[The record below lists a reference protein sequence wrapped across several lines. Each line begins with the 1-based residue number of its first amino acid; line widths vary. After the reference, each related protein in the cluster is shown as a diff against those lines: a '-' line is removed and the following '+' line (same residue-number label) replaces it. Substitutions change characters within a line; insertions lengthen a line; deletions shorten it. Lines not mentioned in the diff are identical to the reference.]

1 MGIYLNPGNE
11 NFKEIVSREI
21 YVDKTMLIND
31 VNEIMEKSN
40 KYICISRPRRFGKTI
55 AQNMLTA
62 YYSKGCDSR
71 ELFSGYKIEQ
81 EPSFEKHLNKYNLIQ
96 IDMNNEYQNTVDK
109 DNLIQRISEKIKSE
123 LRVEYKDFSFADD
136 ESLAECILKVYA
148 QTGHTFIVIIDEYD
162 VLVREQVSQKLFDDF
177 LSFLNGL
184 FKSNTLRP
192 AISLAYLTGI
202 LPIVRDKIQSKL
214 NNFREYTFLSPG
226 KFASH
231 IGFTADEVRSLCRM
245 HDVDFEECKHWY
257 DGYELGGYEI
267 YNPES
272 VVMCI
277 EEGYFE
283 GYWGKTSSY
292 QVISDRIEQNFEGI
306 KDDVVRMLSG
316 EAVDV
321 NVSSYMNTM
330 DSFNT
335 KNDVF
340 TYLLHLGYLSY
351 DRDEKTCHI
360 PNREIRQEW
369 LNAIEPNKDYRVTND
384 IIKAS
389 KELLNKTIAEEA
401 EAVAKA
407 LDISH
412 IHIASNRSY
421 NNEDVLQSAIY
432 LAYIYALNKYT
443 VIREATAGK
452 GFADV
457 VYLPKK
463 DSGYPALVI
472 ELKWNKSA
480 EGAIEQI
487 RKRKYPE
494 KLKCYGGEILLVGVN
509 YDKDAEPGKRKHS
522 CRIEKV

>member
-11 NFKEIVSREI
+11 NFKRIINAEIF
-21 YVDKTMLIND
+21 VDKTMMIRDTNKLINST
-31 VNEIMEKSN
+31 NN
-40 KYICISRPRRFGKTI
+40 LICVSRPRRFGKTI

-71 ELFSGYKIEQ
+71 ELFSGYMIEQ
-81 EPSFEKHLNKYNLIQ
+81 EPSFEKHLNMYNVIK
-96 IDMNNEYQNTVDK
+96 IDMNSEYQSIEDK
-109 DNLIQRISEKIKSE
+109 DVLIKSITDSIKE
-123 LRVEYKDFSFADD
+123 EMRLAFPQIMLDD
-136 ESLAECILKVYA
+136 NDTLARSIQKIHYS
-148 QTGHTFIVIIDEYD
+148 TGETFIVIIDEYD

-184 FKSNTLRP
+184 FKSDTLRP

-202 LPIVRDKIQSKL
+202 LPIVRDKVQSKL
-214 NNFREYTFLSPG
+214 NNFREYTFISPG
-226 KFASH
+226 KFAPH
-231 IGFTADEVRSLCRM
+231 IGFTSDEVKQLCEEYN
-245 HDVDFEECKHWY
+245 VDFEECRHWY

-277 EEGYFE
+277 EEGYYE

-330 DSFNT
+330 NSFNS

-340 TYLLHLGYLSY
+340 TYLSHLGYLSY
-351 DRDEKTCHI
+351 NRDEKTCHI

-369 LNAIEPNKDYRVTND
+369 LNAIEPNEDYKITND

-389 KELLNKTIAEEA
+389 KELLNKTIDEDA

-457 VYLPKK
+457 VFVPYEPKLP
-463 DSGYPALVI
+463 AMVI
-472 ELKWNKSA
+472 ELKSNKTAQS
-480 EGAIEQI
+480 GLKQI
-487 RKRKYPE
+487 KDKKYYE
-494 KLKCYGGEILLVGVN
+494 SLELYKGNMLLVGIN
-509 YDKDAEPGKRKHS
+509 YDENTKEHK
-522 CRIEKV
+522 CVIERYVKE

>member
-1 MGIYLNPGNE
+1 MGIYLNPGSE

-21 YVDKTMLIND
+21 YVDKTVLIREVND
-31 VNEIMEKSN
+31 IMERGN
-40 KYICISRPRRFGKTI
+40 KYICVSRPRRFGKTI

-81 EPSFEKHLNKYNLIQ
+81 ESSFEKHLNKYNVIK
-96 IDMNNEYQNTVDK
+96 IDMNSEYQSIRDK
-109 DNLIQRISEKIKSE
+109 DELIKSITDSIKE
-123 LRVEYKDFSFADD
+123 EMRVEFPKVMLDD
-136 ESLAECILKVYA
+136 NDSLARSIQKIHYG
-148 QTGHTFIVIIDEYD
+148 TGETFIVIIDEYD

-184 FKSNTLRP
+184 FKSDTLRP

-202 LPIVRDKIQSKL
+202 LPIVRDKVQSKL

-226 KFASH
+226 KFAPH
-231 IGFTADEVRSLCRM
+231 IGFTTDEVRALCEEYN
-245 HDVDFEECKHWY
+245 VDFEECKHWY

-277 EEGYFE
+277 EEGYYE

-306 KDDVVRMLSG
+306 KDDVIRMLSG

-330 DSFNT
+330 NSFNT

-340 TYLLHLGYLSY
+340 TYLSHLGYLSY
-351 DRDEKTCHI
+351 NRDEKTCHI

-369 LNAIEPNKDYRVTND
+369 LNAIEPNEDYKITND

-389 KELLNKTIAEEA
+389 KELLNKTIAEDA

-457 VYLPKK
+457 VFVPYTPELP
-463 DSGYPALVI
+463 AMVI
-472 ELKWNKSA
+472 ELKSNKTA
-480 EGAIEQI
+480 ESGLRQI
-487 RKRKYPE
+487 KDKKYYE
-494 KLKCYGGEILLVGVN
+494 SLELYKGNMLLVGIN
-509 YDKDAEPGKRKHS
+509 YDEDTKEHS
-522 CRIEKV
+522 CVIERFVKE

>member
-21 YVDKTMLIND
+21 YVDKTMLIRD
-31 VNEIMEKSN
+31 VNAIMERGN

-71 ELFSGYKIEQ
+71 DLFSGYKIEQ
-81 EPSFEKHLNKYNLIQ
+81 ESSFEKYLNKYNVIK
-96 IDMNNEYQNTVDK
+96 IDMNSEYQSIEDK
-109 DNLIQRISEKIKSE
+109 DVLIKSITDSIKE
-123 LRVEYKDFSFADD
+123 EMMVAFPKITIDD
-136 ESLAECILKVYA
+136 NDSLARSIQKIHYG
-148 QTGHTFIVIIDEYD
+148 TGETFIVIIDEYD
-162 VLVREQVSQKLFDDF
+162 VLVREQASQKLFDDF

-184 FKSNTLRP
+184 FKSDTLRP

-214 NNFREYTFLSPG
+214 NNFREYTFISPG
-226 KFASH
+226 KFANH
-231 IGFTADEVRSLCRM
+231 IGFTSDEVRGLCEE
-245 HDVDFEECKHWY
+245 HNVDFEECKHWY
-257 DGYELGGYEI
+257 DGYKLGGYEI

-330 DSFNT
+330 NSFNS

-340 TYLLHLGYLSY
+340 TYLCHLGYLSY
-351 DRDEKTCHI
+351 NRDEKNCHI

-369 LNAIEPNKDYRVTND
+369 LNAIEPNEDYKITND

-389 KELLNKTIAEEA
+389 KELLNRTIAEDTD
-401 EAVAKA
+401 AVAKA
-407 LDISH
+407 LDVSH

-443 VIREATAGK
+443 IIREATAGK

-457 VYLPKK
+457 VFVPYDPKLP
-463 DSGYPALVI
+463 AMVI
-472 ELKWNKSA
+472 ELKSNKTA
-480 EGAIEQI
+480 ESGLKQI
-487 RKRKYPE
+487 KDKKYYE
-494 KLKCYGGEILLVGVN
+494 SLELYKGNMLLVGIS
-509 YDKDAEPGKRKHS
+509 YDEDTKEHS
-522 CRIEKV
+522 CVIERYVKE